1 LPEISRFGLVGRFIW
16 DGTRLREVDDMRHA
30 QAHWM
35 IYESPI
41 GPLTIVAGPSGITNL
56 NFPGRLRT
64 PAEAAKR
71 PMPETVSHLEAYFA
85 GELQTFDLALDL
97 HGTPLQKAVW
107 DELLRIPYGTTTSY
121 GELAG
126 RIDESLYRSD
136 VEPYRRARVV
146 GAANGRNPVSIIVP
160 CHRVIGA
167 DGSLTGYGG
176 GLQRKQALI
185 DLERRS
191 LAGEPLD
198 PSWSNRQLAMI

>member
-1 LPEISRFGLVGRFIW
+1 
-16 DGTRLREVDDMRHA
+16 MRHA
-30 QAHWM
+30 QVHWT

-41 GPLTIVAGPSGITNL
+41 GPLTLVAGPSGIVNL
-56 NFPGRLRT
+56 NFPGRLRR

-71 PMPETVSHLEAYFA
+71 PMPAAVRQLEAYFA
-85 GELQTFDLALDL
+85 GELRTFDLALDL

-107 DELLRIPYGTTTSY
+107 DELLQIPYGTTTSY

-126 RIDESLYRSD
+126 RINESLYRSD

-176 GLQRKQALI
+176 GLQRKQALL

-191 LAGEPLD
+191 LAGEPVD
-198 PSWSNRQLAMI
+198 PSWSNRQLAML

>member
-1 LPEISRFGLVGRFIW
+1 
-16 DGTRLREVDDMRHA
+16 MHKA
-30 QAHWM
+30 QVHWT

-41 GPLTIVAGPSGITNL
+41 GPLTVVEGRRGIINL
-56 NFPGRLRT
+56 GFPGRVRP
-64 PAEAAKR
+64 PAEAAR
-71 PMPETVSHLEAYFA
+71 QPMPGTVDQLEAYFA
-85 GELQTFDLALDL
+85 GELRTFDLALDL

-107 DELLRIPYGTTTSY
+107 DELLEIPYGTTTSY

-126 RIDESLYRSD
+126 RIDESLYRSEI
-136 VEPYRRARVV
+136 EPYRRARAV
-146 GAANGRNPVSIIVP
+146 GAANGRNPVPIIVP

-176 GLQRKQALI
+176 GLQRKQALL

-198 PSWSNRQLAMI
+198 PTWAHRQLAML

>member
-1 LPEISRFGLVGRFIW
+1 MTLS
-16 DGTRLREVDDMRHA
+16 DA
-30 QAHWM
+30 QIHWS

-41 GPLTIVAGPSGITNL
+41 GPLTLVAGPGGLTNL
-56 NFPGRLRT
+56 NFPGRLRP

-71 PMPETVSHLEAYFA
+71 PMPEVVDQLEAYFA
-85 GELQTFDLALDL
+85 GERQSFDLALDL
-97 HGTPLQKAVW
+97 HGTALQKAVW
-107 DELLRIPYGTTTSY
+107 QELLNIRYGTTTSY

-126 RIDESLYRSD
+126 RIEESHFRSD

-146 GAANGRNPVSIIVP
+146 GAANGRNPVPIIVP

-176 GLQRKQALI
+176 GLQRKQALL

-191 LAGEPLD
+191 VAGEGPD
-198 PSWSNRQLAMI
+198 PGWSIRQLAML